1 MADNPSKTPFGDI
14 QKNGVIVLPWL
25 TGMKEGA
32 GFDSLSLQP
41 KGAPYDPAKSDLTLQ
56 PTSGSSSQ
64 TFTQAVRRIESS
76 SQLNDALSVS
86 ASVSASYGLF
96 SATASSTFQ
105 KETQVNNYSLY
116 FLVSSF
122 VRNSEKQITSY
133 ALSDAALALDGNTFR
148 QKYGDYY
155 VGGVVSGG
163 TLYALLNLSTNSRE
177 TKQKITASLDAKY
190 SGGLSVGG
198 KFSTE
203 ISHALKT
210 SGVDFSSEFKAVGA
224 TAQWNASAKHDTVDE
239 IITSAN
245 SFPLGVNDGGAPMF
259 AILMPYSLLAQAPQ
273 PAGNISTGAVNAV
286 RKTLTAIYLQAD
298 QILNSVN
305 YALDNPKQFSTSIIA
320 KLPQIQAQMTKVIQE
335 IQTANDEIMKDPA
348 NAAKVKLPKMPPLSD
363 IPERL
368 WGGTVP
374 TVSPVA
380 NVVPTTLR
388 YSLGEAQTEVWAM
401 SDKTLQADAQRYL
414 DKVTTDVMDNY
425 SAAFNFIATLNASVK
440 ALDQGVTSEDA
451 KKIVLSLAQQVT
463 LQQSKWDAA
472 LAQQKAAFGSFAGAD
487 PDKTLPMFTKVLNPV
502 IWDTT
507 DQSVTFGGS
516 GYWAALQTMVK
527 DQLTTIADAWPQGT
541 TPSKGA
547 QYFSYPDSLWAF
559 QRTMFHD
566 AMETQYVS
574 VPG

>member
-14 QKNGVIVLPWL
+14 QKNGIIVLPWV
-25 TGMKEGA
+25 TGMSEGA

-41 KGAPYDPAKSDLTLQ
+41 KGAPYDPQKSDLTLK

-122 VRNSEKQITSY
+122 VRNSEEQITRY

-210 SGVDFSSEFKAVGA
+210 SGVDFSSEFKTAGA
-224 TAQWNASAKHDTVDE
+224 TAEWNASAKHDTVDD
-239 IITSAN
+239 IIASAN
-245 SFPLGVNDGGAPMF
+245 SFPVGVNEGGAPMF

-273 PAGNISTGAVNAV
+273 PADSISTAAVNAV

-305 YALDNPKQFSTSIIA
+305 YALQNPKQFSADIIA
-320 KLPQIQAQMTKVIQE
+320 KLPKVQHKMTQVMQDIQS
-335 IQTANDEIMKDPA
+335 ANDAIMKDPA
-348 NAAKVKLPKMPPLSD
+348 NAASVKLPKMPPLTD

-368 WGGTVP
+368 WGGSVP
-374 TVSPVA
+374 TVSPVP

-388 YSLGEAQTEVWAM
+388 YTLGEAQTEVWAM
-401 SDKTLQADAQRYL
+401 TDKPLQTNCQRYL
-414 DKVTTDVMDNY
+414 DQVTADVTSNY
-425 SAAFNFIATLNASVK
+425 SAAFNFIATLASTVK
-440 ALDQGVTSEDA
+440 ALDEGVTAEVA
-451 KKIVLSLAQQVT
+451 KKLVQSLAGEIT
-463 LQQSKWDAA
+463 LQQTKWDAA
-472 LAQQKAAFGSFAGAD
+472 LAQQKAAFGSFAGSD
-487 PDKTLPMFTKVLNPV
+487 PDTTLPMFTKVLNPV

-507 DQSVTFGGS
+507 SDSVTFGGS
-516 GYWAALQTMVK
+516 AYWAALDTMVK
-527 DQLTTIADAWPQGT
+527 DQLVTIADAWPQGT
-541 TPSKGA
+541 TPSKGG
-547 QYFSYPDSLWAF
+547 QYFHFPDSLWAF
-559 QRTMFHD
+559 QQAAFHD

-574 VPG
+574 VPA